1 MLCWIAWNNASTWN
15 GMIPLHSIGK
25 ANQIQTHFCKLYLPI
40 RNIITFYKLS
50 RAQRSNWIESKN
62 KCTTEPIKARKI
74 KAGILFNTMIAS
86 YFKNFKIKSNR
97 TSWIWQM
104 NLWIFFKTISYSKA
118 IIWNRTHQNK
128 LSKLTYEAVLLSSFH
143 RTLTAVSSSFL
154 DGYPFCRLLENRTSR
169 IYAHKHKHKHSFNVF
184 LRR

>member
-62 KCTTEPIKARKI
+62 KCTRTHWSEENKSWNTFQHNDC
-74 KAGILFNTMIAS
+74 ILFQEFHKQMKS
-86 YFKNFKIKSNR
+86 YQLDMANEFINNFQNYKLLKGNHLKSN
-97 TSWIWQM
+97 TSKQIVKTYVRSGVTFKFSSNSDCSFFFFFGWIP
-104 NLWIFFKTISYSKA
+104 
-118 IIWNRTHQNK
+118 
-128 LSKLTYEAVLLSSFH
+128 VL
-143 RTLTAVSSSFL
+143 
-154 DGYPFCRLLENRTSR
+154 PFTWE
-169 IYAHKHKHKHSFNVF
+169 
-184 LRR
+184 